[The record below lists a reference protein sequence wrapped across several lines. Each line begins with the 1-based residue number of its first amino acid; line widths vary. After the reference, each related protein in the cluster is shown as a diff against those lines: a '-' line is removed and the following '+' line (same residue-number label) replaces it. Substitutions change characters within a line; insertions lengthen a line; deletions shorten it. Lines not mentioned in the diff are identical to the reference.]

1 MIDTIVLVLKQSMFV
16 IIDHDRFEPSTRS
29 LYGDASMGSRG
40 YATYK
45 QNPTPTELKN
55 GIYKPRLTVTRR
67 FNDGVLERTMKI
79 EFSAPKLLYKNNFVE
94 IEDKDFEEIVDTL
107 KKTLREDMGVLVSM
121 DSLVNAPASSI
132 HYSKNI
138 KLTNGLIAFTVLKEL
153 SKANITKRLDFNQS
167 DFRNEG
173 HSIKWHANT
182 WELTFYDKIKD
193 LEQAKISEKRA
204 IEKDNSLQMNLF
216 SDIQEARKHKPFE
229 VLRMELRINTRQKL
243 RKVLSDNGYK
253 VEPTFQNIF
262 KKEIAQKILLSYL
275 EDIEKGYPKP
285 LYFDPKSSKDF
296 IAQFEIDNT
305 KTKIKDVFTALGFR
319 KALEENNP
327 RELRELLKKHPR
339 NSWYDFNSQMNSYN
353 YPKNSLDVFKPIRQS
368 IEQFEPLSLVDFE
381 AEMINNDK

>member
-1 MIDTIVLVLKQSMFV
+1 MKIVLENNMFFV
-16 IIDHDRFEPSTRS
+16 TDIGRFQKDTMNSARGFFS
-29 LYGDASMGSRG
+29 LV
-40 YATYK
+40 
-45 QNPTPTELKN
+45 QNPTKSELMS
-55 GIYKPRLTVTRR
+55 GIYKPKLTLQKR
-67 FNDGVLERTMKI
+67 FNSSGRFEPTLSI
-79 EFSAPKLLYKNNFVE
+79 ELSLPKLLYGNNF
-94 IEDKDFEEIVDTL
+94 EELDDENFKAVAKLLQTKL
-107 KKTLREDMGVLVSM
+107 SEMGVKVFWELFIKAPVS
-121 DSLVNAPASSI
+121 SV

>member
-1 MIDTIVLVLKQSMFV
+1 MIDTVKIVLENNMFFV
-16 IIDHDRFEPSTRS
+16 TDIGRFQKDTMNSARGFFS
-29 LYGDASMGSRG
+29 LV
-40 YATYK
+40 
-45 QNPTPTELKN
+45 QNPTKSELMS
-55 GIYKPRLTVTRR
+55 GIYKPKLTLQKR
-67 FNDGVLERTMKI
+67 FNSSGRFEPTLSI
-79 EFSAPKLLYKNNFVE
+79 ELSLPKLLYGNNF
-94 IEDKDFEEIVDTL
+94 EELDDENFKAVAKLLQTKL
-107 KKTLREDMGVLVSM
+107 SEMGVKVFWELFIKAPVS
-121 DSLVNAPASSI
+121 SV
-132 HYSKNI
+132 HCSKNI
-138 KLTNGLIAFTVLKEL
+138 KLTNGLIAFTVLK
-153 SKANITKRLDFNQS
+153 
-167 DFRNEG
+167 
-173 HSIKWHANT
+173 
-182 WELTFYDKIKD
+182 
-193 LEQAKISEKRA
+193 
-204 IEKDNSLQMNLF
+204 
-216 SDIQEARKHKPFE
+216 EARKHKPFE